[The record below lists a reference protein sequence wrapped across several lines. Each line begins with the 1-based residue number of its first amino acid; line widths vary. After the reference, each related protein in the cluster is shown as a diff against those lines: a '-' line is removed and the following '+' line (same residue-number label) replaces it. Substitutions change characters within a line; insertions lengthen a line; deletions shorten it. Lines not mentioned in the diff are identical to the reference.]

1 MLGPK
6 PSALPLGDG
15 PIFDYINTR
24 TCNCRVFTECI
35 FTRIML
41 YNITMTKR
49 PLISTRKLRKTYGKH
64 DSKFEALRGIDL
76 DIAEGESIAIVG
88 KSGSG
93 KSTLMHL
100 LALLDRPTSGEIR
113 LKGTKTSQ
121 LKARRLNTLRNK
133 QFGFVFQSFF
143 MNANDTVLN
152 NVILPLKI
160 AGVGYRERR
169 RRAMEALK
177 VVDLEDKAR
186 NKANDLSGGQK
197 QRVCIARAI
206 VNNPKVIF
214 ADEPTGNLD
223 SGTGEKI
230 QQLLFGLNKEK
241 GITLII
247 VTHDEDLAARCE
259 RQVHVSDGQIVSDS
273 KNAELV
279 DFSDYDEEEFATS
292 DWEKEPRRRRSLNED
307 LDADGIRKH
316 SDVHRIN
323 VDEEGEEQ

>member
-1 MLGPK
+1 
-6 PSALPLGDG
+6 
-15 PIFDYINTR
+15 
-24 TCNCRVFTECI
+24 
-35 FTRIML
+35 
-41 YNITMTKR
+41 MTKR
-49 PLISTRKLRKTYGKH
+49 TLISTRNLKKSYGKR
-64 DSKFEALRGIDL
+64 DSKFDALRGINL
-76 DIAEGESIAIVG
+76 DIEEGESVAIVG

-113 LKGTKTSQ
+113 LKGAKTST
-121 LKARRLNTLRNK
+121 LKAKRLNTLRNK

-143 MNANDTVLN
+143 MNSNDTVLN

-160 AGVGYRERR
+160 AGIGYRERK
-169 RRAMEALK
+169 RRAMNALK
-177 VVDLEDKAR
+177 IVGLEDKAR

-230 QQLLFGLNKEK
+230 QDLLFGLNKDK

-247 VTHDEDLAARCE
+247 VTHDEDLAAKCE
-259 RQVHVSDGQIVSDS
+259 RQVHVADGLIIADS

-279 DFSDYDEEEFATS
+279 EFSDDDESEID
-292 DWEKEPRRRRSLNED
+292 DWGAKDIRKGHTLTED
-307 LDADGIRKH
+307 LDADGIREYN
-316 SDVHRIN
+316 SIHRID
-323 VDEEGEEQ
+323 VDEEEGEDE